1 MMLSRSGRPFAQVV
15 FGPFARAAVKLHVSA
30 NTATFVGGLAT
41 CASAI
46 GFFTTN
52 HLVWG
57 IVVTSLLAVFDNL
70 DGQIARITGTV
81 SQWGAFL
88 DSTMDRVT
96 DAAIFGALTMWAY
109 LHAAP
114 ATQAWGISGALAAG
128 LVGAI
133 VPYARARA
141 QAIGKDAAVGL
152 AERADRLVAAGIVLI
167 LTVFFGDWVFA
178 VGMWLIAF
186 ASLFTVGQRMAFVRR
201 QILADEAVS
210 ENRGT
215 R

>member
-1 MMLSRSGRPFAQVV
+1 MLSRSGRPFTQVV
-15 FGPFARAAVKLHVSA
+15 FGPFARAAVKLRISA

-70 DGQIARITGTV
+70 DGQIARMTGTV

-88 DSTMDRVT
+88 DSTMDRLA
-96 DAAIFGALTMWAY
+96 DGAIFGSLAMWAY
-109 LHAAP
+109 LHADS
-114 ATQAWGISGALAAG
+114 ATQAWGLSGALVAG

-152 AERADRLVAAGIVLI
+152 AERADRLVAAGIILI
-167 LTVFFGDWVFA
+167 LTVVFGHWVFA
-178 VGMWLIAF
+178 VGMWLIAC
-186 ASLFTVGQRMAFVRR
+186 ASLLTVAQRMAFVRR
-201 QILADEAVS
+201 QIMADESVS
-210 ENRGT
+210 ENRVK